1 MSEKKIENLKLRGFL
16 EGSLSSSIFEQIV
29 ESFPDIIHSVDHEG
43 RIISTNRAAE
53 ELLGYS
59 KSEMLGMSVFD
70 IYPKHIAPKVK
81 AGFQQLKVEGFKSR
95 IESQLLSKSGEII
108 DVEIRSLS
116 LYDDNGEFART
127 FSIIRDIRQ
136 LNDLKHQLVQS
147 SKLAA
152 IGELAAGIMHD
163 IRNPLTVISNY
174 NNQFL
179 KEAIQKHDEPMMIKC
194 QASIEKASARI
205 QRLSDHLRTYSRNE
219 VEVAVNMDLAAL
231 IEDSLMMVE
240 AKIKGSGITLE
251 NQIKGTKINI
261 FLAPNRMEQVI
272 VNLISNACDA
282 MESRPLRVLTLAAEQ
297 KDNQTIISIS
307 DTGKGISKANLER
320 IFESFYTTK
329 EKGKGTGLG
338 LSIAQSVIYEQG
350 GAITV
355 TSEEEKGTTFFV
367 TLPIHQK
374 K

>member
-1 MSEKKIENLKLRGFL
+1 MAEKKLENLKLIGFL

-29 ESFPDIIHSVDHEG
+29 ESFPDIIHSVDNEG

-53 ELLGYS
+53 DLLGYS

-70 IYPKHIAPKVK
+70 IYPKHIASKVK
-81 AGFQQLKVEGFKSR
+81 AGFQQLKVDGFKSR

-116 LYDDNGEFART
+116 LYDERGEFAQT

-174 NNQFL
+174 NNLFL
-179 KEAIQKHDEPMMIKC
+179 KEAIERNDVPMMTKC
-194 QASIEKASARI
+194 QTSIEKASGRI

-219 VEVAVNMDLAAL
+219 VEGSVDMDLAAL
-231 IEDSLMMVE
+231 IDDSLMMVE
-240 AKIKGSGITLE
+240 AKIKGCGITLE
-251 NQIKGTKINI
+251 NHIKKSKFNI
-261 FLAPNRMEQVI
+261 FLAPNRMEQVL

-282 MESRPLRVLTLAAEQ
+282 MESEAVRVLTLSAEQ
-297 KDNQTIISIS
+297 KDHQTIVAIS

-338 LSIAQSVIYEQG
+338 LSIAQSIIYEQG

-355 TSEEEKGTTFFV
+355 TSDEGKGTTFFV
-367 TLPIHQK
+367 AIPIQQK